1 MKRLGVLSTFCCL
14 CLLGGCA
21 TQKQN
26 TSDLTDSESGIESS
40 IEASSSSSGNFITSE
55 GAGDGGFLGGF
66 TSISGEEDDNLDMPS
81 LEN

>member
-1 MKRLGVLSTFCCL
+1 MKKIVAIAMLCCL
-14 CLLGGCA
+14 SLLGACA
-21 TQKQN
+21 MQKQD
-26 TSDLTDSESGIESS
+26 TSDSINSESGVENSV
-40 IEASSSSSGNFITSE
+40 EDSSSSSGNFITSE